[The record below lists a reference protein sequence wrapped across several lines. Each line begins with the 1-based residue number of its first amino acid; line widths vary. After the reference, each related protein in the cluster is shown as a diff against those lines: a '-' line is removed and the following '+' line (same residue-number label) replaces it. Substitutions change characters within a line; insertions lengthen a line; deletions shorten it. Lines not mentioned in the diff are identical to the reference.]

1 MKQSLQL
8 KLHQQLTLTPQLQQS
23 IRLLQ
28 LSTLELSH
36 EISQMLQENPM
47 LERLDGEDRF
57 DGNFG
62 ENVAEKQEKPYDI
75 PASRVAG
82 EVSSSNS
89 TDHNNDHCNEHP
101 GEQPAA
107 DSRQERSTEDAAP
120 GRDDIYDDMAW
131 GNRATASASGS
142 DDDDEEHS
150 FQQADPSQ
158 TGLHQHLIDQL
169 ALSPLSQRDRQLIT
183 LLIEALDDDGYL
195 TVPLEELQTL
205 FPEEMELEPIELST
219 ALKLLQ
225 SLDPTGVGARNLGEC
240 LWLQLRALPAET
252 PNLEKAKQLVSQHLT
267 LLADREY
274 GKLKRA
280 LHLADDELTGLR
292 RLITSLNPRP
302 GAKFSSSN
310 THYVA
315 PDVFVKKVKG
325 VWLVSLNAEAM
336 PKLRI
341 NELYAGILRGN
352 KEGNSSL
359 GTQLQEARW
368 LIKNVQQRFETILKV
383 SQAIV
388 DRQRLFFEHGDVAMR
403 PLTLKEIA
411 DTVELHES
419 TISRVTTQ
427 KYMMTPRGLYEF
439 KHFFG
444 SSLATEEG
452 GATSSTAIRALIK
465 QFIESEDH
473 AKPYSDNTLAEQLGK
488 QGFVVARRTVAK
500 YRELLNIPPANQ
512 RKSI

>member
-28 LSTLELSH
+28 LSTLELSQ
-36 EISQMLQENPM
+36 EISQMLQDNPL

-57 DGNFG
+57 DGGSG
-62 ENVAEKQEKPYDI
+62 ESSGDM
-75 PASRVAG
+75 AG
-82 EVSSSNS
+82 ERS
-89 TDHNNDHCNEHP
+89 
-101 GEQPAA
+101 GEAGTNTPAEEP
-107 DSRQERSTEDAAP
+107 RQD
-120 GRDDIYDDMAW
+120 RDDIYEEMAW
-131 GNRATASASGS
+131 GDRAVSSSGGS
-142 DDDDEEHS
+142 NDDDEEHG
-150 FQQADPSQ
+150 FQQADTSQ
-158 TGLHQHLIDQL
+158 TGLHQHLADQL
-169 ALSPLSQRDRQLIT
+169 ALTPLSQRDRQLIA

-195 TVPLEELQTL
+195 SASLEELQTL
-205 FPEEMELEPIELST
+205 FPDEMELDPIELST

-225 SLDPTGVGARNLGEC
+225 SLDPTGVGARDLGEC
-240 LWLQLRALPAET
+240 LWLQLKLLPPAT
-252 PNLEKAKQLVSQHLT
+252 PNLEKAKLLVREHIH
-267 LLADREY
+267 LLAEREY
-274 GKLKRA
+274 GKLKRLLDLSDA
-280 LHLADDELTGLR
+280 EFTCLR
-292 RLITSLNPRP
+292 QLITSLNPRP
-302 GAKFSSSN
+302 GGAYAQ
-310 THYVA
+310 TDTRYVA

-325 VWLVSLNAEAM
+325 MWMVSLNAEAV

-341 NELYAGILRGN
+341 NEMYAGILRGN
-352 KEGNSSL
+352 KEGGGSL
-359 GTQLQEARW
+359 SAQLQEARW

-388 DRQRLFFEHGDVAMR
+388 DRQRMFFEHGEVAMR

-439 KHFFG
+439 KYFFG
-444 SSLATEEG
+444 SSLATDEG

-465 QFIESEDH
+465 QFIESENR
-473 AKPYSDNTLAEQLGK
+473 AKPLSDNTIAELLGK

>member
-28 LSTLELSH
+28 LSTLELSQ
-36 EISQMLQENPM
+36 EISQMLQDNPL

-57 DGNFG
+57 DGG
-62 ENVAEKQEKPYDI
+62 
-75 PASRVAG
+75 
-82 EVSSSNS
+82 
-89 TDHNNDHCNEHP
+89 P
-101 GEQPAA
+101 GEQGGDIASNTGGEAGSEVGPE
-107 DSRQERSTEDAAP
+107 RQAEEARQD
-120 GRDDIYDDMAW
+120 RDDIYEEMAW
-131 GNRATASASGS
+131 GDRAVSASGS
-142 DDDDEEHS
+142 SGDDDDEHG
-150 FQQADPSQ
+150 FQQADTSQ

-169 ALSPLSQRDRQLIT
+169 SLTPLSQRDRQLIE
-183 LLIEALDDDGYL
+183 LLIDALDDDGYL
-195 TVPLEELQTL
+195 TAPLEELLTL
-205 FPEEMELEPIELST
+205 FPDEMELDPIELST

-225 SLDPTGVGARNLGEC
+225 SLDPAGVGGRDLGEC
-240 LWLQLRALPAET
+240 LWLQLRNFPVDT
-252 PNLEKAKQLVSQHLT
+252 PNLAKAKTLVREHLN
-267 LLADREY
+267 LLAEREY
-274 GKLKRA
+274 GKLKRLLDLSEA
-280 LHLADDELTGLR
+280 EFSSMR
-292 RLITSLNPRP
+292 QLITSLNPRP
-302 GAKFSSSN
+302 GAAFS
-310 THYVA
+310 TVDTRYVA
-315 PDVFVKKVKG
+315 PDVFVKKNKG
-325 VWLVSLNAEAM
+325 MWTVSLNAEAV

-341 NELYAGILRGN
+341 NEMYAGILRGN
-352 KEGNSSL
+352 KEGGSSL
-359 GTQLQEARW
+359 STQLQEARW

-388 DRQRLFFEHGDVAMR
+388 DRQRMFFEHGDVAMR

-439 KHFFG
+439 KYFFG

-465 QFIESEDH
+465 QFIESENRS
-473 AKPYSDNTLAEQLGK
+473 KPLSDNTIAEQLGK

-512 RKSI
+512 RKST

>member
-28 LSTLELSH
+28 LSTLELSQ
-36 EISQMLQENPM
+36 EISQMLQDNPL

-57 DGNFG
+57 DGG
-62 ENVAEKQEKPYDI
+62 
-75 PASRVAG
+75 AG
-82 EVSSSNS
+82 ETGSESGGDAETNTQS
-89 TDHNNDHCNEHP
+89 EEP
-101 GEQPAA
+101 
-107 DSRQERSTEDAAP
+107 RQE
-120 GRDDIYDDMAW
+120 RDDIYEEMAW
-131 GNRATASASGS
+131 GDRAVSPSGSS
-142 DDDDEEHS
+142 DDDDEHG
-150 FQQADPSQ
+150 FQQADTSH
-158 TGLHQHLIDQL
+158 TGLHQHLADQL
-169 ALSPLSQRDRQLIT
+169 ALTPLSQRDRQLIA

-195 TVPLEELQTL
+195 SASLEELHAL
-205 FPEEMELEPIELST
+205 FPEEMELDPIELST

-225 SLDPTGVGARNLGEC
+225 SLDPAGVGARDLGEC
-240 LWLQLRALPAET
+240 LWLQLKLLPAST
-252 PNLEKAKQLVSQHLT
+252 PNLEKAKLLVREHLH
-267 LLADREY
+267 LLAEREY
-274 GKLKRA
+274 GKLKR
-280 LHLADDELTGLR
+280 LLELGDAEFTCLR
-292 RLITSLNPRP
+292 QLITSLNPRP
-302 GAKFSSSN
+302 GGAFAQ
-310 THYVA
+310 TDTRYVA

-325 VWLVSLNAEAM
+325 MWMVSLNAEAV

-341 NELYAGILRGN
+341 NEMYAGILRGN
-352 KEGNSSL
+352 KDGGGSL
-359 GTQLQEARW
+359 STQLQEARW

-388 DRQRLFFEHGDVAMR
+388 DRQRMFFEHGEVAMR

-439 KHFFG
+439 KYFFG
-444 SSLATEEG
+444 SSLATDEG

-465 QFIESEDH
+465 QFIEAENR
-473 AKPYSDNTLAEQLGK
+473 AKPLSDNTIAELLGK

>member
-28 LSTLELSH
+28 LSTLELSQ
-36 EISQMLQENPM
+36 EISQMLQDNPL

-57 DGNFG
+57 DAGSSEPRRDN
-62 ENVAEKQEKPYDI
+62 
-75 PASRVAG
+75 AG
-82 EVSSSNS
+82 ESGGTEQHES
-89 TDHNNDHCNEHP
+89 TNDR
-101 GEQPAA
+101 AA
-107 DSRQERSTEDAAP
+107 EDSRPE
-120 GRDDIYDDMAW
+120 RDDVYEDMAW
-131 GNRATASASGS
+131 GERAVSGSGNNDS
-142 DDDDEEHS
+142 DDDEVHG
-150 FQQADPSQ
+150 FQQADTSQ
-158 TGLHQHLIDQL
+158 AGLHQHLIDQL
-169 ALSPLSQRDRQLIT
+169 SLTPLSHRDRELIA

-195 TVPLEELQTL
+195 TASLDDLHAM
-205 FPEEMELEPIELST
+205 FPEEMELDPIELGT

-225 SLDPTGVGARNLGEC
+225 SLDPTGVGARDLGEC
-240 LWLQLRALPAET
+240 LGLQLKTLSADT
-252 PNLEKAKQLVSQHLT
+252 PHLEKAKLLVREHLN
-267 LLADREY
+267 LLAEREY
-274 GKLKRA
+274 GKLKRLLNLTDNEFTA
-280 LHLADDELTGLR
+280 LR
-292 RLITSLNPRP
+292 QLITSLNPRP
-302 GAKFSSSN
+302 GAEFAQLD
-310 THYVA
+310 TRYVA
-315 PDVFVKKVKG
+315 PDVFVRKVKG
-325 VWLVSLNAEAM
+325 LWMVSLNAEAV

-352 KEGNSSL
+352 KEGGGSL
-359 GTQLQEARW
+359 SAQLQEARW

-388 DRQRLFFEHGDVAMR
+388 DRQRMFFEHGDVAMR

-439 KHFFG
+439 KYFFG
-444 SSLATEEG
+444 SSLATDEG

-465 QFIESEDH
+465 QFIESENRT
-473 AKPYSDNTLAEQLGK
+473 KPLSDNTIAELLGK